1 MNGFTRGFPL
11 SQSSTLFTVGTLLRH
26 AQDAG
31 APVRL
36 LVSGVWLDGVIAA
49 ADGLG
54 VILDDGAGM
63 QVLVRLDSILAVTFS
78 RSHIDHDAA
87 GADEQS
93 SSNSNGAH
101 AGFGRHREPIE
112 AGPVGG

>member
-1 MNGFTRGFPL
+1 MSGKG
-11 SQSSTLFTVGTLLRH
+11 STLFTVGTLLRH

-36 LVSGVWLDGVIAA
+36 LVQGTWLDGRIVG

-54 VILDDGAGM
+54 VVLDDGNTQ
-63 QVLVRLDSILAVTFS
+63 QVLVRLDAIVAVSFS
-78 RSHIDHDAA
+78 RADIDDPDSEA
-87 GADEQS
+87 GDDPARP
-93 SSNSNGAH
+93 H
-101 AGFGRHREPIE
+101 GRRRRDPIE

>member
-1 MNGFTRGFPL
+1 MSGKG
-11 SQSSTLFTVGTLLRH
+11 STLFTVGTLLRH

-36 LVSGVWLDGVIAA
+36 LVQGTWLDGRIVG

-54 VILDDGAGM
+54 VVLDDGNTQ
-63 QVLVRLDSILAVTFS
+63 QVLVRLDAIVAVSFS
-78 RSHIDHDAA
+78 RADIDDPDGE
-87 GADEQS
+87 GAE
-93 SSNSNGAH
+93 GARAH
-101 AGFGRHREPIE
+101 GRRRRDPIE

>member
-1 MNGFTRGFPL
+1 MS

-31 APVRL
+31 APVRV
-36 LVSGVWLDGVIAA
+36 LVQGCWLDGRIVG

-54 VILDDGAGM
+54 AVLDDGYGQ
-63 QVLVRLDSILAVTFS
+63 QVLVRLDSVVAVSFS
-78 RSHIDHDAA
+78 RADIDEPGDGATAPEARSH
-87 GADEQS
+87 
-93 SSNSNGAH
+93 
-101 AGFGRHREPIE
+101 GRRVREPIA

>member
-1 MNGFTRGFPL
+1 MP

-31 APVRL
+31 APVRV
-36 LVSGVWLDGVIAA
+36 LVQGCWLDGRIVA

-54 VILDDGAGM
+54 AVLDDGIGQ
-63 QVLVRLDSILAVTFS
+63 QVLVRLDSIVAVSFS
-78 RSHIDHDAA
+78 RADIDDPREQGEQGDATAPRSH
-87 GADEQS
+87 
-93 SSNSNGAH
+93 
-101 AGFGRHREPIE
+101 GRRVREPIA